1 MENYYG
7 INTNTSNTAKTSTKS
22 SSVWQREVS
31 LTDFIVIV
39 LTISHDGGDDDKN
52 EQNIMSC
59 IKQCMDSD
67 HSSYL
72 RLKTSQSKQKID
84 FASVLQ
90 KVRRV
95 AQHKNYIKASNDACE
110 IFLNEPLTL
119 VNIFSKKLKKFNVL
133 FTHMDVNNGLISG
146 SFSPRMFVDGLR
158 MIDCRIDDYG
168 MEEDIVES
176 FLKRGYKHIE
186 STESFVCI
194 IFDLISPWE
203 KNAVQLSGDTTK
215 AIADHDNE
223 AQWQKKIGGAVD
235 LRIKLGLLYSNADA
249 RLERP
254 IFRFEDFLYTLIV
267 YMLYPLSGIFDAM
280 KRIREYRNGKE
291 SRREKINSVKSLI
304 YASCVFITEYLG
316 MSFFGSFVY
325 ILL

>member
-1 MENYYG
+1 MKGPLPIETLYDLCCSISRGIPLAKSSKEHRLRINFFVKDFVLIFKLFNFSLDKLALRILTLPTVYKEQSDYKVWHQNFIKVVENYYG
-7 INTNTSNTAKTSTKS
+7 INTNASNSAKVSAKS
-22 SSVWQREVS
+22 SAVWQREVS

-39 LTISHDGGDDDKN
+39 LSISHDGGDDDEN
-52 EQNIMSC
+52 EQNIISC

-67 HSSYL
+67 HSSYF
-72 RLKTSQSKQKID
+72 RLKTSQSKQKAD

-119 VNIFSKKLKKFNVL
+119 VNTLSKKLKKFNVL
-133 FTHMDVNNGLISG
+133 YTHMDVNNGMISG

-158 MIDCRIDDYG
+158 MIDCHIDDYD

-176 FLKRGYKHIE
+176 FLNRGYKHIE

-203 KNAVQLSGDTTK
+203 KNVV
-215 AIADHDNE
+215 E
-223 AQWQKKIGGAVD
+223 
-235 LRIKLGLLYSNADA
+235 
-249 RLERP
+249 
-254 IFRFEDFLYTLIV
+254 
-267 YMLYPLSGIFDAM
+267 LSGIQKKTLLM
-280 KRIREYRNGKE
+280 LIMRRNGK
-291 SRREKINSVKSLI
+291 RK
-304 YASCVFITEYLG
+304 
-316 MSFFGSFVY
+316 
-325 ILL
+325 